1 MKKYAWMGA
10 MVCWLGV
17 AASGCTVKQQE
28 SVLGSIGTVIPGSK
42 GSMFGGGTPEASAPA
57 PQAAVAPRM
66 EVAQTDAQL
75 VLQTVQRA
83 MKDNPAPFQECLNE
97 SRCQLALKA
106 HLINLQEQAVSTL
119 ELPPLY
125 DRYDLKR
132 GK

>member
-1 MKKYAWMGA
+1 MKQYVWIGMV
-10 MVCWLGV
+10 VCWFGV
-17 AASGCTVKQQE
+17 AAGGCTVKQQE
-28 SVLGSIGTVIPGSK
+28 SVLGSIGAVIPGSK
-42 GSMFGGGTPEASAPA
+42 GSFFGDGTPEASAPA
-57 PQAAVAPRM
+57 PQAVVAARV

-75 VLQTVQRA
+75 VLNTMQRA
-83 MKDNPAPFQECLNE
+83 MKDNPTPFQECLNE

-119 ELPPLY
+119 ELPPVY